1 MLRAWW
7 DSPALDTLQLSTY
20 EYCATLN
27 QLGIAAEEHEGPTKR
42 RHARFR
48 YWRRDVKVRIHRNVG
63 TSTPYIVRSH
73 NISAGGIAFLHGFFV
88 QTDTRCDVALM
99 TLTQRPTV
107 FGGRVVRCRY
117 LGGKTH
123 ELGVAFERSIDLR
136 DYIPDYVAPA
146 DEEPTADELPHYGG
160 AVLCI
165 DESDVDRE
173 LTQFMAGELGVTA
186 QGVRP
191 DSAALRI
198 LSAQHFDAV
207 LLKLHSGRGLQ
218 MAKAIREQG
227 YSGYIVGVSMPGQG
241 ATEAEAVAQ
250 GCNAVLS
257 TPITASRLADAFE
270 GVLSKG
276 SLFDEEGPT
285 LLSLHWANVRMRPLI
300 LRYLERLDEHL
311 RNLQAQLAIAH
322 RDQLAQQCNEWSS
335 SAEGYG
341 FPQFCRGLRE
351 LEALVAG
358 GMPLPQLGQKLDMLQ
373 RLCASARR
381 VAE

>member
-27 QLGIAAEEHEGPTKR
+27 QLGIAVEEHEGPTKR

-48 YWRRDVKVRIHRNVG
+48 YWRRDVKVRIHRSVG

-117 LGGKTH
+117 LGDKTH
-123 ELGVAFERSIDLR
+123 EIGVAFERSVDLR

-146 DEEPTADELPHYGG
+146 GEEPSADELPRFAG

-165 DESDVDRE
+165 DDADVDRE
-173 LTQFMAGELGVTA
+173 LTQFLTGELGLAA
-186 QGVRP
+186 QGVRA
-191 DSAALRI
+191 DSAALR
-198 LSAQHFDAV
+198 LLAAQHFDAV

-227 YSGYIVGVSMPGQG
+227 YGGFVIGLSLPGQG
-241 ATEAEAVAQ
+241 GTEAEAVAQ
-250 GCNAVLS
+250 GCNGVLS
-257 TPITASRLADAFE
+257 TPITAARLADVFE
-270 GVLSKG
+270 GVLPKA
-276 SLFDEEGPT
+276 SLLAADAPT
-285 LLSLHWANVRMRPLI
+285 LLSAHWANVKMRPLI
-300 LRYLERLDEHL
+300 VKFLQHLEEQLQHL
-311 RNLQAQLAIAH
+311 QVQLGVAE
-322 RDQLAQQCNEWSS
+322 RDALAQQCNEWSS

-341 FPQFCRGLRE
+341 YPQICRSLRE
-351 LEALVAG
+351 LEALLAS
-358 GMPLPQLGQKLDMLQ
+358 GMPWPQLAHKLEALQ
-373 RLCASARR
+373 RTCVAARR